1 MKTKFFVLALVLSFG
16 FVGLMHAEENPQRLT
31 KDDFDLHKKVDKL
44 THNVGTLE
52 KKIDEL
58 NSKIDKLMAERAKAN
73 GVKTAEATEPVAP
86 VAGTPTHA
94 KPEGEGWT
102 WDAEKNHWFRFL
114 PTATA
119 PAQSYVQPAYGAGAP
134 GVGGFGFTFSAGFG
148 GCANGRCG
156 R

>member
-1 MKTKFFVLALVLSFG
+1 MKTKFFVLALVMSFG
-16 FVGLMHAEENPQRLT
+16 IAGLVMAEEAPQRLT
-31 KDDFDLHKKVDKL
+31 RDDFDLHKKVDKL
-44 THNVGTLE
+44 NHNVGVLE

-73 GVKTAEATEPVAP
+73 GVKTADATEPATPATV
-86 VAGTPTHA
+86 TPTHP

-114 PTATA
+114 PTTTA
-119 PAQSYVQPAYGAGAP
+119 PVQSFGQPVYNYGAGQP
-134 GVGGFGFTFSAGFG
+134 GGIGFTFSVGVG